1 MPENVLFDPK
11 KVPMANN
18 SVAAPVTSTQPAPV
32 QPVSGFRQDQS
43 WLTPPPPV
51 PPPPPRPRSSLGL
64 LLKLGLGVLLLVI
77 VLGIILFVVLP
88 NINKQNQGHVTLVY
102 WGLWDDKSIM
112 QPIID
117 SFEQQHPNITI
128 DYQLQ
133 DIKSLYNENQEY
145 PKRLVARINSGGG
158 PDIFRYHNNW
168 YPELAGVLAPMSQ
181 SVVSTKDFTSA
192 YFPVVS
198 QDLVHQGAIYGIPLD
213 FDTLSLYI
221 NPEIFQKAGVKIP
234 SDWNDVQVDAP
245 QLTVKGSDGSITTSG
260 IALGSLQNINNGT
273 DILGLLLSESN
284 VDYTNI
290 SANQAGAQSALNFF
304 MQFTNSSN
312 ATWSSTLPN
321 SLQMFSA
328 GNLAMYIGYS
338 WDIAN
343 IQRLNP
349 NLHFQIYPMPSDLGV
364 KRTIASYWVEG
375 VSIHSQ
381 HMQEAME
388 FMNFLNQK
396 TTQQEFYASAAKVR
410 GYGEPYARSDLAAT
424 LKSNSLI
431 YPFEVQGPTAV
442 STIFNDNTFDNGLND
457 KSNSYLKQAVNGLA
471 ANGSLSDAV
480 NVLSNGVTQVLQQYG
495 Q

>member
-11 KVPMANN
+11 NVPASTPVVSQTTA
-18 SVAAPVTSTQPAPV
+18 SVQPAL
-32 QPVSGFRQDQS
+32 GLRQNQS
-43 WLTPPPPV
+43 WLTQAA
-51 PPPPPRPRSSLGL
+51 PPPPPRPKSSLSIL
-64 LLKLGLGVLLLVI
+64 FKLGLGVLLLVI
-77 VLGIILFVVLP
+77 ILGVVLFVVLP
-88 NINKQNQGHVTLVY
+88 DLNKQNQGHVTLVY
-102 WGLWDDKSIM
+102 WGLWNDKTVM

-117 SFEQQHPNITI
+117 AFEKQHPNITI

-133 DIKSLYNENQEY
+133 DIKSLYKENQEY
-145 PKRLVARINSGGG
+145 PKRLTARINSGTG

-181 SVVSTKDFTSA
+181 SVVSPQDFEST

-198 QDLVHQGAIYGIPLD
+198 QDLVHNGAIYGIPLD
-213 FDTLSLYI
+213 FDTLALYV
-221 NPEIFQKAGVKIP
+221 NSEIFQKAGVKIP
-234 SDWNDVQVDAP
+234 SDWNDVQLDAP
-245 QLTVKGSDGSITTSG
+245 QLTVKGSDGTITTSG
-260 IALGSLQNINNGT
+260 IALGSLQNINNGS

-284 VDYTNI
+284 VDYTQI
-290 SANQAGAQSALNFF
+290 SANQAGAESALNFF

-321 SLQMFSA
+321 SLQMFAA

-338 WDIAN
+338 WDIAS

-364 KRTIASYWVEG
+364 KRTVASYWVEG
-375 VSIHSQ
+375 VSLRSA
-381 HMQEAME
+381 HMQQDME

-396 TTQQEFYASAAKVR
+396 STQQQFYASAAKVR
-410 GYGEPYARSDLAAT
+410 GYGEPYARADLAAT

-431 YPFEVQGPTAV
+431 YPFEVQGPMAV

-457 KSNSYLKQAVNGLA
+457 KSNSYLKQAVNGMVSG
-471 ANGSLSDAV
+471 GSVSNAV
-480 NVLSNGVTQVLQQYG
+480 DILSNGVNKVLQQYSG